1 MVVTKINQVFDMYLN
16 MFRQTEYKV
25 LEDEVTKKK
34 TTAVE
39 QHFQLDLYNRKGK
52 IESHKV

>member
-1 MVVTKINQVFDMYLN
+1 MIVTKINQVFDMYLN

-25 LEDEVTKKK
+25 LEDEVTKNK